1 MRVDDD
7 DLPRRRDDVLTALT
21 RQPLDPLSVDELD
34 DRITALEGE
43 IARIKAHRSAA
54 TSQKAAAEALFRKS

>member
-1 MRVDDD
+1 MDDD

-34 DRITALEGE
+34 DRIAALEGE

-54 TSQKAAAEALFRKS
+54 TNQKAAAEALFRKT

>member
-1 MRVDDD
+1 MDDD

-21 RQPLDPLSVDELD
+21 RQPLEPLSVNELD
-34 DRITALEGE
+34 DRIAALEGE
-43 IARIKAHRSAA
+43 IARIKAHRAAA

>member
-1 MRVDDD
+1 MDDD
-7 DLPRRRDDVLTALT
+7 DLPRRRDDVLTALI

-34 DRITALEGE
+34 DRIAALEGE

>member
-1 MRVDDD
+1 MDDD
-7 DLPRRRDDVLTALT
+7 DLPRRRDDVLTALV

-34 DRITALEGE
+34 DRIAALEGE
-43 IARIKAHRSAA
+43 IARIRAHRSAA

>member
-1 MRVDDD
+1 MDDD
-7 DLPRRRDDVLTALT
+7 DLPRRRDDILTALT

-34 DRITALEGE
+34 DRIAALEGE
-43 IARIKAHRSAA
+43 IARIKAHRTAA